1 MVTNLTKGQSIRK
14 KKQRRDY
21 LGELKKREEEGRGKR
36 EERERVLEKG
46 KGVLEED
53 GATARLVP
61 SSSDIHYW
69 WGVKLIKL
77 KLKLIINPEFPE

>member
-36 EERERVLEKG
+36 EERERVVLEKG

-53 GATARLVP
+53 GATARLV
-61 SSSDIHYW
+61 
-69 WGVKLIKL
+69 VVTF
-77 KLKLIINPEFPE
+77 IIGGGLN